1 MKKKN
6 FIPFPRSGKIIAGL
20 AMLLL
25 TVILFLVPKDVRADG
40 YGSANVYT
48 YEDLVKASQDPTVH
62 SIYLQPKEDFGWPS
76 SPAELTVTARMYL
89 DVPWYIPKN
98 VTLHMSSGFGFY
110 MPNPVTLAGKVNFES
125 LASYNG
131 EYNAGNMIIES
142 GGELAISQNCHDVSA
157 INLTVKKGA
166 SLNVNGNLT
175 IFNQNGNSV
184 FTLDEGAIVN
194 ASMGRISISENG
206 TIKSNKGKINGTI
219 SIRAETTRTQKFLD
233 GTLTVDVFKISK
245 NVSLPSKSTLN
256 VMRELFLTSG
266 RTDHPAPTFTIENG
280 AVLNLKNYM
289 NVNSGCI
296 KVKKGGIV
304 NAKSLELRNTMIDGK
319 IQGGS
324 SMILDSGAVL
334 NIDQSLYLD
343 TKASVKGYGTIT
355 FSGPKFITGE
365 SRIAKTIKIKSNG
378 SSSGNGSTPTP
389 GEDLPKGTII
399 RSGNKKYK
407 ITATGKSRAVEFLNT
422 TATGAVD
429 IPSKLMINSNAYPVK
444 AIAAKAFFQNKKITS
459 VNVPSSVTTIGT
471 NAFYGASR
479 LKKVTGMTG
488 VSTVGKNAFNS
499 CVSLT
504 QIGNKAG
511 TITLSKVKKIDINAF
526 RSCRKIKAVNLE
538 SKYLTS
544 IGVNAFYK
552 AGSVKNINIKTT
564 KLKTIGTNAVT
575 GINSKAVIKV
585 PASHVSA
592 YKKLFTS
599 KTGYKKTMKIT
610 K

>member
-48 YEDLVKASQDPTVH
+48 YEDLVKASQDPTVDT
-62 SIYLQPKEDFGWPS
+62 IYIRQSENFGWPT
-76 SPAELTVTARMYL
+76 SPTELTVKARMQL
-89 DVPWYIPKN
+89 DVPFYIPKN
-98 VTLHMSSGFGFY
+98 MTLRVSSGFGY
-110 MPNPVTLAGKVNFES
+110 HMPKLVTLAGKMIFETRETYYGGS
-125 LASYNG
+125 
-131 EYNAGNMIIES
+131 NAGNMTIEP
-142 GGELAISQNCHDVSA
+142 GGELTVDKSSHNIEIDY
-157 INLTVKKGA
+157 LTVKKGA
-166 SLNVNGNLT
+166 SLNVNSFLYVSEEDVLT
-175 IFNQNGNSV
+175 LEKGSN
-184 FTLDEGAIVN
+184 VN
-194 ASMGRISISENG
+194 APGMHSIRLTSSG
-206 TIKSNKGKINGTI
+206 TIKSNGATINGGI
-219 SIRAETTRTQKFLD
+219 SVDSSDLGNPTNILD
-233 GTLTVDVFKISK
+233 GTLTVDGFYSFTD
-245 NVSLPSKSTLN
+245 VSLPSKSTLN
-256 VMRELFLTSG
+256 VMRELFLMSG

-304 NAKSLELRNTMIDGK
+304 NAKDLELRNTMIDGK

-378 SSSGNGSTPTP
+378 GSGSTPTP

-407 ITATGKSRAVEFLNT
+407 ITATGKSRAVEFLST
-422 TATGAVD
+422 TAEGAVD
-429 IPSKLMINSNAYPVK
+429 IPSKLIINSNAYPVK

-526 RSCRKIKAVNLE
+526 RSCQKIKAVNLE